1 MRALPICLVAL
12 MLSGCSMLSRS
23 PVEPVQST
31 APQPKAEPAKPKAP
45 RATPVRIYTN
55 AEELVGKPFR
65 DLGEVSGDS
74 CQASNQDSPPSI
86 PTARKRMQINASKMK
101 ANAVL
106 LHSCEVTSGTPGCYR
121 QAVCIGGIPVHITQ
135 RNQSGKESEKS
146 RLGKLRKLCKVF

>member
-23 PVEPVQST
+23 CRTRSKHCTP
-31 APQPKAEPAKPKAP
+31 AESGACKTESAARHAGPNLYQCRRISRQTVP
-45 RATPVRIYTN
+45 RS
-55 AEELVGKPFR
+55 
-65 DLGEVSGDS
+65 GEVSGDS
-74 CQASNQDSPPSI
+74 CRASNQDSPPSI

-121 QAVCIGGIPVHITQ
+121 QAVCIGSALNITA
-135 RNQSGKESEKS
+135 K
-146 RLGKLRKLCKVF
+146 

>member
-12 MLSGCSMLSRS
+12 LLSGCSMLSRS

-31 APQPKAEPAKPKAP
+31 ATPPKAEPEKPKAP
-45 RATPVRIYTN
+45 RATPVRIITN
-55 AEELVGKPFR
+55 AEDLVGKPFR
-65 DLGEVSGDS
+65 DLGEVSGES
-74 CQASNQDSPPSI
+74 CRIQPDSPPSI

-121 QAVCIGGIPVHITQ
+121 QAVCIGSALNI
-135 RNQSGKESEKS
+135 SAK
-146 RLGKLRKLCKVF
+146 

>member
-121 QAVCIGGIPVHITQ
+121 QAVCIG
-135 RNQSGKESEKS
+135 
-146 RLGKLRKLCKVF
+146 

>member
-23 PVEPVQST
+23 PVEPVKST
-31 APQPKAEPAKPKAP
+31 EVPPKAAPAKPKVAYTAP
-45 RATPVRIYTN
+45 VKIYTD
-55 AEELVGKPFR
+55 AEALVGKPFR

-74 CQASNQDSPPSI
+74 CQASNQDSPPNI
-86 PTARKRMQINASKMK
+86 PTARKRMQINASKMR

-121 QAVCIGGIPVHITQ
+121 QAVCVGSALNVS
-135 RNQSGKESEKS
+135 NK
-146 RLGKLRKLCKVF
+146 

>member
-1 MRALPICLVAL
+1 MRALPICLLAL

-31 APQPKAEPAKPKAP
+31 ATPPKAEPEKPKAP
-45 RATPVRIYTN
+45 RAVPVRIYTN
-55 AEELVGKPFR
+55 AD
-65 DLGEVSGDS
+65 DLGEVTGES
-74 CQASNQDSPPSI
+74 CQASNQDSPPNI

-121 QAVCIGGIPVHITQ
+121 QAVCIGSALNI
-135 RNQSGKESEKS
+135 SAK
-146 RLGKLRKLCKVF
+146 

>member
-23 PVEPVQST
+23 PVEPDQST
-31 APQPKAEPAKPKAP
+31 TTPPKVEPEKPKAP
-45 RATPVRIYTN
+45 RATPVRIITN
-55 AEELVGKPFR
+55 AEDLVGKPFR
-65 DLGEVSGDS
+65 DLGEVSGES

-121 QAVCIGGIPVHITQ
+121 QAVC
-135 RNQSGKESEKS
+135 
-146 RLGKLRKLCKVF
+146 LGSALNVTAQ